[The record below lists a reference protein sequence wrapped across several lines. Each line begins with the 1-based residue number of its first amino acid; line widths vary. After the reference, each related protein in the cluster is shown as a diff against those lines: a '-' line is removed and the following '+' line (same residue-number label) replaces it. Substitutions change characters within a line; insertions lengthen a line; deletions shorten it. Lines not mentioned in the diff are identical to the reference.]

1 MAIYLKRFKT
11 HEEEIQNLCKNNII
25 AQPVPLVT
33 FTDDCEEVRY
43 PKGFNKEEE
52 TFQDISF
59 VRESGDTHTM
69 IYDWASNRKQFFNR
83 YPMVMNF
90 CGEFVPM
97 MGSQPK
103 FVSNGLCEGKTIND
117 SQFVKVVYDDEN
129 GKHFEVLTE
138 NGVYEDDNL
147 YVKLERTLKEERESA
162 TVTGGTGGGIINP
175 GTGGGGIINPGTGG
189 GGIGVGLNSFYYY
202 YTNLIKFTI
211 TFKNEE
217 IEKAETKATLQFFT
231 AENQEDIIECE

>member
-59 VRESGDTHTM
+59 VKQEDNHTM
-69 IYDWASNRKQFFNR
+69 IYDWTSDRKQFFNQR
-83 YPMVMNF
+83 QMAINF

-97 MGSQPK
+97 MGGQPK

-117 SQFVKVVYDDEN
+117 NQFVKVVYDDEN

-162 TVTGGTGGGIINP
+162 TVSGGGIINP
-175 GTGGGGIINPGTGG
+175 GTGGGGIINPGVGG
-189 GGIGVGLNSFYYY
+189 GVGPHSFYYY

-231 AENQEDIIECE
+231 AENQEDIIDCE

>member
-11 HEEEIQNLCKNNII
+11 HEEEIQSLCKDNILT
-25 AQPVPLVT
+25 QPVPLVT

-69 IYDWASNRKQFFNR
+69 IYDWASDRKQFFNQR
-83 YPMVMNF
+83 QMVINF
-90 CGEFVPM
+90 CGELVTV
-97 MGSQPK
+97 MGGQPK

-117 SQFVKVVYDDEN
+117 NQFVKVVYDDEN

-162 TVTGGTGGGIINP
+162 TVTGGTGGGIISP
-175 GTGGGGIINPGTGG
+175 GTGGSSIINPGIGG
-189 GGIGVGLNSFYYY
+189 GSIGSHSFYYY